1 MNIMCICTFLWK
13 FDTGCTTYIACKHP
27 FCVTLVSFPFQVN
40 RKQHISQPLFLK
52 NHLTLGNGQL
62 QGKGKGREVV
72 AIKGASLLG
81 GQLKGTSAK
90 NMRELHSRMGSRA
103 ICNKVR
109 VVVNHSKLNVGP
121 SQSLLDTPS
130 LHMKAHQLELQQVYS
145 FAFQIAYA

>member
-1 MNIMCICTFLWK
+1 
-13 FDTGCTTYIACKHP
+13 
-27 FCVTLVSFPFQVN
+27 
-40 RKQHISQPLFLK
+40 LFLK
-52 NHLTLGNGQL
+52 NQLTLGNGQL

-81 GQLKGTSAK
+81 GHLKGTSAK

-103 ICNKVR
+103 ICNKVK

-130 LHMKAHQLELQQVYS
+130 LHMKAHQLELQQVGP
-145 FAFQIAYA
+145 QQ